1 MKLYIY
7 IYIFAVV
14 LKWYTEMSRYQTGT
28 KTFHSN
34 RQTEMGIET
43 VFITFILCIFIRN
56 NV

>member
-14 LKWYTEMSRYQTGT
+14 LKWYTEMSQYRTGT
-28 KTFHSN
+28 ETFHSN
-34 RQTEMGIET
+34 RQSET
-43 VFITFILCIFIRN
+43 VFITLILCIFVRN

>member
-1 MKLYIY
+1 MKLYIYIY

-28 KTFHSN
+28 KTF
-34 RQTEMGIET
+34 QTETGIET